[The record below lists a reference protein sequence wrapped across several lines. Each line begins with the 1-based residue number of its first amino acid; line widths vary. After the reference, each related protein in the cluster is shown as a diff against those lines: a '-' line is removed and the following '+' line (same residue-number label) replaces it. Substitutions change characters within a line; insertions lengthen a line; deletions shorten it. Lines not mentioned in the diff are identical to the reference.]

1 MIMIYYISE
10 QKLYTFNGTS
20 TQEIPCQAIEQ
31 YKKNLKEIHQRKE
44 WKSRGTGASFMGL
57 TQDYEVNLEGI
68 FPTDMVVL
76 DGQKVI
82 YSANLQ
88 GGNAIQNKAIDDLSQ
103 AEGLVLRNTEYQVY
117 DMAYDKHRH
126 RLALSVDGQ
135 GHLERYL
142 SILPI
147 DGNRIQTI
155 TEGECR
161 DSNPCFDPKHADILY
176 YDSCGLAYTHDDIVE
191 SPRVINRLNLSTG
204 DLETILTDDKYDF
217 FKPYIDQNGNLYVIR
232 RPYQGR
238 NLASSPMTTFK
249 DIIFAPV
256 KLLKAMF
263 GWLDFFTQRYSGET
277 LKTSGANPAKV
288 KQQSEEERFIE
299 GNLLKVHQNRQKSQQ
314 DGDKFIGVIPKS
326 WELVKYT
333 PSGEMSILKKGVMA
347 FAIDGENIIYSNGQY
362 IIKQQAD
369 SSEQMLVEAKWVSKI
384 RIPSL

>member
-1 MIMIYYISE
+1 MMIMIYYISE
-10 QKLYTFNGTS
+10 QKLYALNATS
-20 TQEIPCQAIEQ
+20 AQEIPCQAVEQ

-44 WKSRGTGASFMGL
+44 WKARGTGASFMGL
-57 TQDYEVNLEGI
+57 TQDHEVNLEGI
-68 FPTDMVVL
+68 FPTDIAL
-76 DGQKVI
+76 FAQNLI

-88 GGNAIQNKAIDDLSQ
+88 GGNAIQNKSIDDLNQ
-103 AEGLVLRNTEYQVY
+103 AEGLILRNAEYQVY

-147 DGNRIQTI
+147 NGNRMQTI

-161 DSNPCFDPKHADILY
+161 DSNPCFDPKNADILY
-176 YDSCGLAYTHDDIVE
+176 YDSCGLAYTHDDILE
-191 SPRVINRLNLSTG
+191 SPRMINRLNLSTG

-217 FKPYIDQNGNLYVIR
+217 FKPYIDQHGNLYVIR

-249 DIIFAPV
+249 DILFAPV

-288 KQQSEEERFIE
+288 KQQSEEEKFIE

-314 DGDKFIGVIPKS
+314 DGDKFIGAIPKS

-333 PSGEMSILKKGVMA
+333 PSGEMSVLKKGVMA
-347 FAIDGENIIYSNGQY
+347 FAIDGDDVIYSNGQY
-362 IIKQQAD
+362 LIKQQAD
-369 SSEQMLVEAKWVSKI
+369 GTEQMLVEAKWVSKI
-384 RIPSL
+384 RIS